1 MLWFYFLLLRYV
13 IQTIFFDEGNVNEMI
28 KNKFRTYVIVNYL
41 ELIKKINKE
50 VLENSKEKEDENKRI
65 KVVKV
70 IMMKKCLMKILI
82 ILD

>member
-1 MLWFYFLLLRYV
+1 
-13 IQTIFFDEGNVNEMI
+13 MI

-41 ELIKKINKE
+41 ELIKKINEE

-70 IMMKKCLMKILI
+70 IMIKKCLMKILI

>member
-1 MLWFYFLLLRYV
+1 
-13 IQTIFFDEGNVNEMI
+13 MI

-41 ELIKKINKE
+41 ELIKKINEE